1 MNSLYLFCKCKSS
14 LTLSGIFSKRC
25 RTYQLWQRWCRT
37 TEIVSLLCAIESD
50 CCRVCLVV
58 VVTPFR
64 SRYHLCLA
72 NPGCGSGPPSNRPHT
87 VSSRLCWSW
96 DPCAQWPPHFADVN
110 RNGVRAH
117 FNYCFWLCV
126 CACVCAF
133 VCGRVCDEWTD
144 TQHTKQLMRTH
155 THRRIEWMDSDSKAI
170 IKQHRCEYHLHLSSC
185 VA

>member
-14 LTLSGIFSKRC
+14 LTLSGICSKRC

-37 TEIVSLLCAIESD
+37 TKIVSLLCAIESD

-96 DPCAQWPPHFADVN
+96 DPCAQCPPTLQTSTATGSEHILPTVF
-110 RNGVRAH
+110 G
-117 FNYCFWLCV
+117 CV
-126 CACVCAF
+126 CACVC
-133 VCGRVCDEWTD
+133 VCVRARVRRVDG
-144 TQHTKQLMRTH
+144 HTAHKATHAHAH
-155 THRRIEWMDSDSKAI
+155 THRRLEWMDSDSKAI
-170 IKQHRCEYHLHLSSC
+170 ITQHRCEYHLHLSSC